1 MILFFYKGSLVD
13 IRGLYNGIR
22 KFEAT
27 TASDKGVT
35 LLKSFTATSVVRLI
49 GGGSLQES
57 IVMGSMAAT
66 ISLIEAIIRPI
77 ITSYVIEPYIKPNII
92 GIVSRFTSNSTEA
105 LRLQKLFEGGVTILL
120 SSTLAGLS
128 VTKIQNVVLS
138 RLGIIPQP
146 YSALIS
152 FGVTNGIRWMDR
164 SIFGWKEDRA
174 QLTIL

>member
-1 MILFFYKGSLVD
+1 MD
-13 IRGLYNGIR
+13 IRGLYHCVR
-22 KFEAT
+22 DFETT
-27 TASDKGVT
+27 TASDKGVM

-49 GGGSLQES
+49 AGGSLQAS
-57 IVMGSMAAT
+57 IVVGSMAAT

-77 ITSYVIEPYIKPNII
+77 ITSYVTEPYIKPTII
-92 GIVSRFTSNSTEA
+92 DIASGFTSDATEA
-105 LRLQKLFEGGVTILL
+105 LRLQKSFQSSITRVL
-120 SSTLAGLS
+120 SSSLAYVP

-146 YSALIS
+146 YSALVS